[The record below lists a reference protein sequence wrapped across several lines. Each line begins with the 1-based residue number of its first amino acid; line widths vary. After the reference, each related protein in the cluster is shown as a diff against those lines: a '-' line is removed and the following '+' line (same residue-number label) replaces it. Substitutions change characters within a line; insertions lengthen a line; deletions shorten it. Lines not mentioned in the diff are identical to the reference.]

1 MIVKN
6 GTVVDP
12 VSGKSERLE
21 ILIEDGLVAAVGN
34 GPFDETGAETLDA
47 MGLTISPG
55 LVDMHVHLRE
65 PGYEYKEDLESG
77 SRAAARGGVTSVVCM
92 ANTNPPLDTGLK
104 IRFVRER
111 AAEAGGVNIFP
122 VGAVTIGLK
131 GGSLTRF
138 DLLREAGAV
147 ALSDDGMPV
156 MNANLMRLA
165 LMHGKYHGLVVL
177 SHCEDWDLVEGRSVN
192 EGAVSRAM
200 GLLGRPAIAEELMV
214 MRDAMLAEE
223 TGGRVHICHVSTR
236 GSVEIIRQMKRR
248 GVSISCETCPHYFTL
263 TEEEIL
269 RQGSQAKVNPPL
281 RTRADVEAIVEGLRD
296 GTIDVISTDHAP
308 HSAEE
313 KSRPLEDAPSGF
325 SGLETSLGVTLT
337 RLYHECHMSLPF
349 ILRKM
354 TANPA
359 GILDLP
365 RGTLAPGAAA
375 DLVLFDPEETWRVDP
390 GEFLSKGHNT
400 PFAGME
406 LRGRVK
412 CTVAGG
418 KIVYHTDMR

>member
-1 MIVKN
+1 MRMIVKN
-6 GTVVDP
+6 GTVADP
-12 VSGKSERLE
+12 VSGKSEKLH
-21 ILIEDGLVAAVGN
+21 ILMEDGILAAVGEE
-34 GPFDETGAETLDA
+34 PFDETGAETLDA
-47 MGLTISPG
+47 AGLTVSPG
-55 LVDMHVHLRE
+55 LVDMHVHLRD
-65 PGYEYKEDLESG
+65 PGYEYKEDMESG
-77 SRAAARGGVTSVVCM
+77 TRAAARGGVTSVVCM

-104 IRFVRER
+104 IRSIRER
-111 AAEAGGVNIFP
+111 AAKTGSVNVFP

-131 GGSLTRF
+131 GESLTRF

-147 ALSDDGMPV
+147 AISDDGMPV

-165 LMHGKYHGLVVL
+165 LMHGKYHGLAVL

-192 EGAVSRAM
+192 EGAVSRAL
-200 GLLGRPAIAEELMV
+200 GVLGRPAIAEELMV

-223 TGGRVHICHVSTR
+223 TGGSVHICHVSTR

-248 GVSISCETCPHYFTL
+248 GVSITCETCPHYFTL
-263 TEEEIL
+263 TEEEIF

-313 KSRPLEDAPSGF
+313 KNRPLEEAPSGF
-325 SGLETSLGVTLT
+325 SGLETSLGITLT
-337 RLYHECHMSLPF
+337 RLYHEYHMSLPF

-354 TANPA
+354 TVNPA
-359 GILDLP
+359 GILNLP
-365 RGTLAPGAAA
+365 KGTLTPGTAA
-375 DLVLFDPEETWRVDP
+375 DLVLFDPEEAWTVNP
-390 GEFLSKGHNT
+390 TEFLSKGHNT
-400 PFAGME
+400 PFSGMK

-418 KIVYHTDMR
+418 KIVYQ